1 MINDAEQ
8 PAASCSSAAQEGSH
22 CWVPHS
28 SYELGCWYYVLQ
40 EEWRLFSSKGRGG
53 KSKKQKVK
61 GRFIPNSTKQ
71 VVKKKRASLD
81 IRKPTKHQRAS
92 THLDPLNIGSVSK
105 NAGCLQRWLN

>member
-8 PAASCSSAAQEGSH
+8 PAASCSSAAQGSH

-71 VVKKKRASLD
+71 VVKKKRASLEAH
-81 IRKPTKHQRAS
+81 KASES
-92 THLDPLNIGSVSK
+92 THPFGPPEYWQCV
-105 NAGCLQRWLN
+105 